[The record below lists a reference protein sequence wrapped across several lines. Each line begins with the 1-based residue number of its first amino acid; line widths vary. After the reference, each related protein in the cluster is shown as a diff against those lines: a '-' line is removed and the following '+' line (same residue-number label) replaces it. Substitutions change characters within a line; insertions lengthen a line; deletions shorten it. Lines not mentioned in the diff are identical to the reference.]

1 MSTSIAP
8 RAEELVDFERLA
20 EYSRRIHQSINR
32 KFDQNNASQ
41 NKLQTKLV
49 QLLLSSRAK
58 NATEGHLENFSSV
71 LKRSKES
78 KQAVK
83 IIFFLGGGGSGC
95 GTTAEHMPHDQDV
108 MGSNHV
114 VRSCK
119 ENMSHPFANSYS
131 LSACLKQGRD

>member
-1 MSTSIAP
+1 MSTSIAE

-58 NATEGHLENFSSV
+58 NATEGDNIWF
-71 LKRSKES
+71 
-78 KQAVK
+78 
-83 IIFFLGGGGSGC
+83 G
-95 GTTAEHMPHDQDV
+95 
-108 MGSNHV
+108 
-114 VRSCK
+114 
-119 ENMSHPFANSYS
+119 
-131 LSACLKQGRD
+131 